1 MREIEAAQC
10 SKVITKVSHFSDTSR
25 KEASSKRKKGL
36 GCSVLWDEIRDE
48 NSAVVLKSNILWVG
62 MKPLRKYSFF

>member
-1 MREIEAAQC
+1 MQEIEAAQC

-48 NSAVVLKSNILWVG
+48 NSTVVLKSNILWVG